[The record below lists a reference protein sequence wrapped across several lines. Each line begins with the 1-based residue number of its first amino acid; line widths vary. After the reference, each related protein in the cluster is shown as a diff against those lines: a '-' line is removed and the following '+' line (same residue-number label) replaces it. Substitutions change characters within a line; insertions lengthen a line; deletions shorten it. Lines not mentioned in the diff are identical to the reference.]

1 MTDWEVAAENWTTW
15 MDTCSSPDGETGRS
29 PEELGTHTSLSLNSK
44 LQSKK
49 NAPEKKSVTHLPMS
63 CKV

>member
-49 NAPEKKSVTHLPMS
+49 MHLKKNQ
-63 CKV
+63 